1 MPAPCPGR
9 CAAVA
14 GDSAPA
20 RPCGRLLL

>member
-1 MPAPCPGR
+1 MPAPCLAR
-9 CAAVA
+9 RAAVA